1 MNEYTSISSILNVP
15 KNFKTQSFHDHI
27 AAYDP
32 FKSSCNG
39 PPPVNNLVPE
49 SSYERA

>member
-1 MNEYTSISSILNVP
+1 MNIYLFLVSSKFL
-15 KNFKTQSFHDHI
+15 KKYSKARSFHDHI